1 MNHIRANELIRDYN
15 IHIQRKGERNRGIAV
30 GMLLA
35 LRILGFLAHDCDG
48 ATISSGRGIYRHDNG
63 DIIVEET
70 LIVQVFEFE
79 GCASVDVRGICENLK
94 VALNQESIAV
104 ERRQTDSALY

>member
-1 MNHIRANELIRDYN
+1 MNNKLTFFVGLNDKDS
-15 IHIQRKGERNRGIAV
+15 HIQTIPTLEASRIVERI
-30 GMLLA
+30 
-35 LRILGFLAHDCDG
+35 FLAHNCDG
-48 ATISSGRGIYRHDNG
+48 ATISSGRGIYRHENG
-63 DIIVEET
+63 DMVVEET

-79 GCASVDVRGICENLK
+79 GCEAVNVRGICDDLK

>member
-1 MNHIRANELIRDYN
+1 MNNKLTFFIGMNDKDTK
-15 IHIQRKGERNRGIAV
+15 IQSIPTLEASKIVERI
-30 GMLLA
+30 
-35 LRILGFLAHDCDG
+35 FLAHDCDG

-63 DIIVEET
+63 EVVIEET

-79 GCASVDVRGICENLK
+79 GCEAVDVRAICNDLK
-94 VALNQESIAV
+94 IALNQESIAV